1 MNFQIFLQIIL
12 NSLLPISVLAL
23 ATLGIVL
30 IFRTSTTTNFAQGMI
45 ATVGTYAATML
56 TLKAGLNIWL
66 SILIGVVIGFV
77 IGLFIDAVIFRRAK
91 YANPIGKQ
99 MITMGVVL
107 LITGLLPIIFTD
119 AFTTPPDGYKF
130 VEGNDWINFY
140 DGQVVMSNHAVI
152 SVIIAVVIIA
162 AVFLALRFTKWGLG
176 VRATA
181 SNELVSGMMGI
192 NTHLITAL
200 SWAIAGG
207 IGTIASLMLAPT
219 TMMSAGMMTPIQ
231 VNAFLACIL
240 GGFNSFVGPIV
251 GTIVIP
257 LFGNFIGWFESVWK
271 DIIIYV
277 FILVIILI
285 RPYGLFGKKITKKV

>member
-140 DGQVVMSNHAVI
+140 DGQVVMSNHAVV
-152 SVIIAVVIIA
+152 SVITGRSTTTLSISAWHCISI
-162 AVFLALRFTKWGLG
+162 LLR
-176 VRATA
+176 
-181 SNELVSGMMGI
+181 
-192 NTHLITAL
+192 
-200 SWAIAGG
+200 
-207 IGTIASLMLAPT
+207 LAPPST
-219 TMMSAGMMTPIQ
+219 L
-231 VNAFLACIL
+231 N
-240 GGFNSFVGPIV
+240 
-251 GTIVIP
+251 
-257 LFGNFIGWFESVWK
+257 
-271 DIIIYV
+271 V
-277 FILVIILI
+277 FIFIPASFSIQRTI
-285 RPYGLFGKKITKKV
+285 SKD